1 MLALHDTV
9 IVKNG
14 RVSVRSHGKTT
25 FYLTIHD
32 ARVEDSGFY
41 ECQINSVPM
50 RKKLGYLEVNGTP
63 VLEIVRMP
71 TNVYFLFI

>member
-1 MLALHDTV
+1 MLALQDTV

-32 ARVEDSGFY
+32 ARVEDGGFY

-50 RKKLGYLEVNGTP
+50 RKKLGYLEVNGIS
-63 VLEIVRMP
+63 VCHIVSL
-71 TNVYFLFI
+71 TI